1 MKKQTTYSFKTLGG
15 GRNALVVWVLAVCA
29 KLYRHPEL
37 VWLLLPTSLRVVQNA
52 WFSTGSINIKFERLL
67 TRIRS
72 CTTLFCYAK
81 NLSPPN
87 SKYSLPR
94 QGGLGWVDNRLTS

>member
-15 GRNALVVWVLAVCA
+15 GRNALVAWVLAVCT
-29 KLYRHPEL
+29 KSYRHPEQQYCH
-37 VWLLLPTSLRVVQNA
+37 PEFIS
-52 WFSTGSINIKFERLL
+52 GSINIKLERLL

-72 CTTLFCYAK
+72 CTTLFCYIE